1 MTCMSVDHMHVPYS
15 SQAAGHFLY
24 LFICSVFYYNF
35 LLWMTLSVLNSEITF
50 SPYGTGGRDDAK
62 VSIATTVILR
72 YMFTPAEMRVGS
84 YN

>member
-1 MTCMSVDHMHVPYS
+1 
-15 SQAAGHFLY
+15 
-24 LFICSVFYYNF
+24 
-35 LLWMTLSVLNSEITF
+35 MTLSVLNSEITF